1 MEISHPNSAL
11 ITYFRSLSNG
21 NIAKANKR
29 FFKTGK
35 GQYGE
40 GDAFLGVPV
49 PIIRK
54 VAVQNIDLP
63 LTKVVPLLTSG
74 FHEERMLALII
85 MLNQFK
91 VADDNYRE
99 AIFETYL
106 ENIKFVNSWDLVDT
120 SAPGLVGNYLEHK
133 DRDLLHQWSRSENMW
148 KRRIAIVS
156 TLHFIR
162 KKDYDDALNI
172 ANTLR
177 HDREDLI
184 QKAVGWMLREIGK
197 RNMRK
202 EETFLK
208 QNYKSMPRTMLRY
221 AIEKFPEKER
231 QLYLKGDL

>member
-1 MEISHPNSAL
+1 M
-11 ITYFRSLSNG
+11 T
-21 NIAKANKR
+21 
-29 FFKTGK
+29 
-35 GQYGE
+35 
-40 GDAFLGVPV
+40 
-49 PIIRK
+49 
-54 VAVQNIDLP
+54 
-63 LTKVVPLLTSG
+63 
-74 FHEERMLALII
+74 
-85 MLNQFK
+85 
-91 VADDNYRE
+91 
-99 AIFETYL
+99 
-106 ENIKFVNSWDLVDT
+106 
-120 SAPGLVGNYLEHK
+120 
-133 DRDLLHQWSRSENMW
+133 SRSENMW
-148 KRRIAIVS
+148 ERRIAIVS

-172 ANTLR
+172 ADTLR